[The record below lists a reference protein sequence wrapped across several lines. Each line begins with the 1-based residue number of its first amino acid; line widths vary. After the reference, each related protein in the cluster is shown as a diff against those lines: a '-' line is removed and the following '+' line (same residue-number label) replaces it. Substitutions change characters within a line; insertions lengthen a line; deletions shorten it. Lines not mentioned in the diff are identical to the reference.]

1 MNNEITIFEN
11 PEFGKVRT
19 VIVDN
24 EPWFVGRDICNVFG
38 DKNSSRSLG
47 RIDAEDKRIINI
59 LDLKN
64 RSQTATFVNESGLY
78 SLLFAMQPQKA
89 NHDGVSDAYPIEV
102 QKRIEKLH
110 KFKRWVTSEVL
121 PSIRKTGKYE
131 IKNNPAIEKLDSYS
145 TVNSYMIENPIERAK
160 RWIEEQEEK
169 IALENKIKADEPLVE
184 FAKHVTETSDLIDI
198 GMLSKV
204 AKNENIN
211 IGRNKLFEW
220 LRDNGYLM
228 SRGIHKNEPYQK
240 WIDKGYF
247 ELKEY
252 SYKTAYGESIGF
264 KTYVTGKGQIYIIEE
279 LRKYF
284 GE

>member
-1 MNNEITIFEN
+1 MKNEITIFEN
-11 PEFGKVRT
+11 PEFGKVR
-19 VIVDN
+19 VVEIN
-24 EPWFVGRDICNVFG
+24 GEPWFVGKDVAVILGYERPTKAVSDRVDVEDRDEVPIQ
-38 DKNSSRSLG
+38 DSIG
-47 RIDAEDKRIINI
+47 RMQRTPII
-59 LDLKN
+59 
-64 RSQTATFVNESGLY
+64 NESGLY
-78 SLLFAMQPQKA
+78 SLIL
-89 NHDGVSDAYPIEV
+89 SS
-102 QKRIEKLH
+102 KLPSVK
-110 KFKRWVTSEVL
+110 KFKHWVTNEVL

-131 IKNNPAIEKLDSYS
+131 IKNNSAPAIEKPD
-145 TVNSYMIENPIERAK
+145 SYMIENPIERAK

-211 IGRNKLFEW
+211 IGRNKLYEW

-252 SYKTAYGESIGF
+252 IYKTAYGENIGF
-264 KTYVTGKGQIYIIEE
+264 KTYATGKGQIYIIEE

-284 GE
+284 GENN

>member
-1 MNNEITIFEN
+1 MENEIIIFEN

-19 VIVDN
+19 VIIDS

-47 RIDAEDKRIINI
+47 RIDTEDKRMINI
-59 LDLKN
+59 LDSKN

-89 NHDGVSDAYPIEV
+89 NHDGVSDAYPIDV

-131 IKNNPAIEKLDSYS
+131 IKNNPAPAIEKPD
-145 TVNSYMIENPIERAK
+145 SYMIENPIERAK

-240 WIDKGYF
+240 WINKGYF
-247 ELKEY
+247 ELREY

-284 GE
+284 GENN

>member
-1 MNNEITIFEN
+1 MKNEITIFEN

-19 VIVDN
+19 LTIDG
-24 EPWFVGRDICNVFG
+24 EPWFVGKDVAEILGYSNTRDALLKHIEEEDRATVAIHDGSQNRNVT
-38 DKNSSRSLG
+38 
-47 RIDAEDKRIINI
+47 II
-59 LDLKN
+59 
-64 RSQTATFVNESGLY
+64 NESGLY
-78 SLLFAMQPQKA
+78 SLIL
-89 NHDGVSDAYPIEV
+89 SS
-102 QKRIEKLH
+102 KLPSAK
-110 KFKRWVTSEVL
+110 KFKHWVTNEVL

-131 IKNNPAIEKLDSYS
+131 IKNKPAHAIEKPD
-145 TVNSYMIENPIERAK
+145 SYMIENPIERAK

-204 AKNENIN
+204 AKNENIS
-211 IGRNKLFEW
+211 IGRNKLYEW

-228 SRGIHKNEPYQK
+228 SRGIHRNEPYQK

-264 KTYVTGKGQIYIIEE
+264 KTYATGKGQIYIIEE

-284 GE
+284 GENN